1 MMKRLAVPER
11 GAASRQDG
19 GAHRQGLVLAVVV
32 LVVVLIGVFSSSRL
46 ADSAV
51 ADESWVEAGWSGDEL
66 PNASIVLKS
75 ISSSDQRITEA
86 VLPEIREFPGVE
98 FAFVD
103 VLPAGPPIIHL
114 RVSSS
119 DRLGPL
125 IDRVADTSAALGGN
139 GELLVGG
146 QLVADAEINREI
158 SRGTLIAVVPVI
170 LILGFVMGALHGASV
185 GLATSIAA
193 GLSSFLG
200 GLIGSSVAGEFDGSL
215 GTTVVPGALVALL
228 VSTVV
233 SVRLI
238 TWFKRPLLG
247 DSADH
252 ILASV
257 RSQLPGLVLVFGAL
271 AGVGTIAAIFNRGW
285 SPAVTVFMGALFGAL
300 ATLAILPVF
309 LSNLPPMLESAELRT
324 VPMRIPDGRD
334 LPVLVVIVVGAL
346 LLVLGLIAAGTAAS
360 RSLMDAGTVGDYR
373 SSQIAAE
380 LIDFGGDP
388 AAAIRAIAP
397 EEATSEAVQSWAM
410 AASRYEGVAWVF
422 TEAGRYE
429 DGELVAPAAAEA
441 ATIDSF
447 TAIVTPAESARSAA
461 TQATVRAL
469 EQIDEPTG
477 VSLEGLAV
485 DAEANSSG
493 AVTTLWLVVALLAVS
508 SGVVVFFVIGDIGLA
523 VVAVAL
529 RLLTSAAVLGAYH
542 VIVDGA
548 NATEL
553 QVAVLIVG
561 VGVSFFEVE
570 LLRAIRSSNESPKD
584 FVSLAL
590 RSSAASAVAGM
601 SVVAVAGI
609 GLLGSSIDV
618 IGRFGIAL
626 TAAII
631 LETVMGIWILR
642 PVVLGEQALRISL
655 PGYRGRSL
663 LGRKGP
669 TTDQAVNPE
678 WRRVVSGLL
687 REEFLFQTQ
696 PGEADLGSVFVE
708 NTPLF
713 NELAQHNLRLRENGL
728 RIAGEGPTV
737 VSVKAVNDGDPVTV
751 AITVDHPARQ
761 LLARDGRLLGVRA
774 AERRDG
780 MLWLAQ
786 DPSGRYRIAEAVDM
800 GSGVPLPG
808 NKKDTVADSP
818 AQGAS
823 ATTR

>member
-1 MMKRLAVPER
+1 MKRLAVTKRDAGMTRNGGSR
-11 GAASRQDG
+11 GHG
-19 GAHRQGLVLAVVV
+19 FVLSLVV
-32 LVVVLIGVFSSSRL
+32 LFVVLSGVFSSSRL

-51 ADESWVEAGWSGDEL
+51 ADESWVEAGWSGGAL

-75 ISSSDQRITEA
+75 ISSSDQRIADTI
-86 VLPEIREFPGVE
+86 LPEIREFPGVE

-114 RVSSS
+114 RVASAN
-119 DRLGPL
+119 RLGPL
-125 IDRVADTSAALGGN
+125 IERVADTSAALGGD

-146 QLVADAEINREI
+146 QLVADSEVDRSI
-158 SRGTLIAVVPVI
+158 SRATLIAVVPVV
-170 LILGFVMGALHGASV
+170 LILGFVMGALHGPAIGV
-185 GLATSIAA
+185 ATSLAA

-200 GLIGSSVAGEFDGSL
+200 GLIGSSMAGQFDGSL

-228 VSTVV
+228 VS
-233 SVRLI
+233 SVLSLRLI
-238 TWFKRPLLG
+238 AWFKRPLHG

-257 RSQLPGLVLVFGAL
+257 RSQLPGLSLVFGSL
-271 AGVGTIAAIFNRGW
+271 AVIAAVAAIFNRGW
-285 SPAVTVFMGALFGAL
+285 SPAVTVFMGALFGTL

-309 LSNLPPMLESAELRT
+309 FSNLPPILENAELRT

-334 LPVLVVIVVGAL
+334 LPVVVVIVVGAL
-346 LLVLGLIAAGTAAS
+346 LLLLGLIAAGTTAS
-360 RSLMDAGTVGDYR
+360 RSLIDAETTGGST

-380 LIDFGGDP
+380 LVALGGDP
-388 AAAIRAIAP
+388 AAAIRATAP
-397 EEATSEAVQSWAM
+397 AAASPEDFQNWAL
-410 AASRYEGVAWVF
+410 AASRYQGIAWVF
-422 TEAGRYE
+422 TEDGRFE
-429 DGELVAPAAAEA
+429 GGELVAPVTAGSAS
-441 ATIDSF
+441 IDSL
-447 TAIVTPAESARSAA
+447 TAIITPAESARSAA

-469 EQIDEPTG
+469 KQIDEPAG

-485 DAEANSSG
+485 DAEANSAG
-493 AVTTLWLVVALLAVS
+493 AASTLWLVVALLAVS
-508 SGVVVFFVIGDIGLA
+508 SGAVVFFVVGDIGLA

-529 RLLTSAAVLGAYH
+529 RLLTSASVLGTYH

-561 VGVSFFEVE
+561 VGVSLFEVE
-570 LLRAIRSSNESPKD
+570 LLRSISESNEAPKD
-584 FVSLAL
+584 FVSMAL
-590 RSSAASAVAGM
+590 RSSAAPVIAGM
-601 SVVAVAGI
+601 GAVAVAGI
-609 GLLGSSIDV
+609 GLLGSSVDTV
-618 IGRFGIAL
+618 GRFGVAL
-626 TAAII
+626 TAAIV
-631 LETVMGIWILR
+631 LEVIMGIWILR

-669 TTDQAVNPE
+669 STDQTVNPE

-687 REEFLFQTQ
+687 REEFQFQTQ

-761 LLARDGRLLGVRA
+761 LLAGDGRLLGVRA

-808 NKKDTVADSP
+808 NETAGVTDSP
-818 AQGAS
+818 VQGAS